1 MTIWMEVDLK
11 NKELPIRVADKA
23 RDLARMRGI
32 DPKGVTNAYSRA
44 KRMGTRCR
52 YVKVEI
58 EEDDNEDS
66 TESL

>member
-23 RDLARMRGI
+23 RDLARMKGI
-32 DPKGVTNAYSRA
+32 SPTGVTNAYSRA
-44 KRMGTRCR
+44 RRTGQRCR

-58 EEDDNEDS
+58 EEDDIDE
-66 TESL
+66 